1 MYYESSN
8 ENLSH
13 RVLDNNFKWRFLRT
27 GSRRFTEFC
36 KNSGPLPQS
45 PAVKLPQSDAAH
57 NNLKGGVKSVRLEA
71 EDVPVLV
78 GKQERRIRADETYDN
93 AGNLLKTFWFQDSG
107 YPTSSTIYGFIDGKR
122 VSASGENDD
131 EESFG
136 LRAAP
141 QSEVKLP
148 PSDPRFGERY
158 EYKYDTSKRLIEIKE
173 YDNRG
178 TLSRIFTFT
187 HKEDL
192 MEEKWFSPD
201 GKLIST
207 KRRQLDKNGNEMKYE
222 FWWYE
227 QTDKEVETYDYKKFD
242 RFGNWTER
250 QVVKTITDRGLT
262 RTRTSNEFRTITY
275 YGK

>member
-1 MYYESSN
+1 
-8 ENLSH
+8 
-13 RVLDNNFKWRFLRT
+13 
-27 GSRRFTEFC
+27 
-36 KNSGPLPQS
+36 
-45 PAVKLPQSDAAH
+45 
-57 NNLKGGVKSVRLEA
+57 
-71 EDVPVLV
+71 
-78 GKQERRIRADETYDN
+78 
-93 AGNLLKTFWFQDSG
+93 
-107 YPTSSTIYGFIDGKR
+107 
-122 VSASGENDD
+122 
-131 EESFG
+131 
-136 LRAAP
+136 
-141 QSEVKLP
+141 
-148 PSDPRFGERY
+148 
-158 EYKYDTSKRLIEIKE
+158 
-173 YDNRG
+173 G